1 LSVVQELDCLK
12 QQEGLRG
19 AASKALPVLKW
30 FQECTEHQSWWIC
43 FQSQSECL
51 PSPCIEECQAEGPYS
66 LLNVATV
73 SSSSRKSGSSA
84 VSLTTEDC
92 IVQSALIYKKAE
104 RRNGMVVI
112 LSDSETL
119 KAKAKAEVQSLL
131 VLVFARLAL

>member
-1 LSVVQELDCLK
+1 M
-12 QQEGLRG
+12 
-19 AASKALPVLKW
+19 
-30 FQECTEHQSWWIC
+30 
-43 FQSQSECL
+43 
-51 PSPCIEECQAEGPYS
+51 
-66 LLNVATV
+66 ATV

-84 VSLTTEDC
+84 VSLTTEDY